1 MHQETEKDMELDQQI
16 KSLQVKSGTVSWETL
31 STAGSI
37 LTTQGDIFDED
48 ASGLARLGFGT
59 SGDVLTTKG
68 TGANPVWET
77 PTGATTAIQR
87 IVLSSSFNTSSS
99 SFTDVTGMTV
109 TLPDNSGH
117 SFLSFQISCDM
128 NVGTGSMAF
137 RLVDDTTNLAGI
149 SLSIAT
155 SAIAHIVVY
164 PYVASNDGQAVKLQ
178 AKCSANNIDINSGA
192 ELSSE
197 ISVLNVS

>member
-1 MHQETEKDMELDQQI
+1 MSFNGDLYPEAGASKVITTKGDLVRGNASGDRERYGIGSTNQI
-16 KSLQVKSGTVSWETL
+16 LQVKSGTVSWETL

-37 LTTQGDIFDED
+37 LTTQGDILYED

-164 PYVASNDGQAVKLQ
+164 P
-178 AKCSANNIDINSGA
+178 
-192 ELSSE
+192 
-197 ISVLNVS
+197 